1 METPCD
7 QNDKLLFASALKI
20 KIGNGD
26 TIKFWDNAWL
36 DGRWPKDVAPLVFS
50 ISRRKNRSLAQAIES
65 GQWLDDQ
72 ALPINDGM
80 TIELLNQLVTL
91 WTTIQQVTLSPDE
104 DNKITWKLTCHGE
117 YTTSSTYKAQFFGS
131 LKTNF
136 ETLIWKV
143 WAPCKCKIFAWLIIQ
158 NRI

>member
-50 ISRRKNRSLAQAIES
+50 ISRRKNHSLAQAIES

-80 TIELLNQLVTL
+80 TIELLN
-91 WTTIQQVTLSPDE
+91 
-104 DNKITWKLTCHGE
+104 
-117 YTTSSTYKAQFFGS
+117 
-131 LKTNF
+131 
-136 ETLIWKV
+136 
-143 WAPCKCKIFAWLIIQ
+143 
-158 NRI
+158 